1 MLHLDRIRIL
11 LSLSFTLSLS
21 DLASLDRFSNEARSI
36 HRSKKPLLA
45 YIYDSRATISAN
57 YEITIEEREREK
69 KENSIVEQRRSRLI
83 GRAAPKKRYRGE
95 DLSLHH
101 RKPRSLGGKKNNLS
115 FRGNPRGVRCSSVH
129 GPVCLSLLARPPRLL
144 FATSHL
150 SFHHPLLLA
159 YQPFQR
165 SPRDARANRTN
176 TYKSCIRS
184 RKKKEEASI
193 DIIYRVENIEKATKR
208 DERQKEGAARVPSSS
223 PSFPLHDPSPPLP
236 FFSLPVKMC
245 VKYRLISR

>member
-11 LSLSFTLSLS
+11 LSLSFTLSLGPRLS
-21 DLASLDRFSNEARSI
+21 RSVFE
-36 HRSKKPLLA
+36 RGAFYRPKKPLLA

-115 FRGNPRGVRCSSVH
+115 LRGDPRGVRCSSVH

-176 TYKSCIRS
+176 TYKRANRVHT
-184 RKKKEEASI
+184 RKKKEEAS
-193 DIIYRVENIEKATKR
+193 IIYRVENIEKATKR
-208 DERQKEGAARVPSSS
+208 DERQKEGAARA
-223 PSFPLHDPSPPLP
+223 PSFPLLPSLSLHDPSPLLLP
-236 FFSLPVKMC
+236 AREDV
-245 VKYRLISR
+245 REI

>member
-115 FRGNPRGVRCSSVH
+115 FRGDPRGVRCSSVH

-193 DIIYRVENIEKATKR
+193 IYRVENIEKATKR
-208 DERQKEGAARVPSSS
+208 DERQKEGAARA
-223 PSFPLHDPSPPLP
+223 PSFPLSLHNPLPLP

>member
-115 FRGNPRGVRCSSVH
+115 LRGDPRGVRCSSVH

-165 SPRDARANRTN
+165 SPRDARANRTS
-176 TYKSCIRS
+176 TYKHANRVHTFEEEERRS
-184 RKKKEEASI
+184 KYHLSRRKHRKSNEEGRETKGGSSACSFVLSFLPSLSPRSLAASPLLLP
-193 DIIYRVENIEKATKR
+193 
-208 DERQKEGAARVPSSS
+208 AREDV
-223 PSFPLHDPSPPLP
+223 
-236 FFSLPVKMC
+236 C
-245 VKYRLISR
+245 EI

>member
-11 LSLSFTLSLS
+11 LSLSFTLSLGPRLS
-21 DLASLDRFSNEARSI
+21 RSVFERGAFYPSAEKTFTCVYIRFPRDDIGELRDNDRG
-36 HRSKKPLLA
+36 KGKG
-45 YIYDSRATISAN
+45 
-57 YEITIEEREREK
+57 K

-115 FRGNPRGVRCSSVH
+115 FRGDPRGVRCSSVH

>member
-115 FRGNPRGVRCSSVH
+115 FRGDPRGVRCSSVH

-176 TYKSCIRS
+176 TYKRANREHT
-184 RKKKEEASI
+184 RKKKEEAS
-193 DIIYRVENIEKATKR
+193 IIYRVENIEKATKR
-208 DERQKEGAARVPSSS
+208 DERQKEGAARA
-223 PSFPLHDPSPPLP
+223 PSFPLLPSLSLHDPSPLLLP
-236 FFSLPVKMC
+236 AREDV
-245 VKYRLISR
+245 REI

>member
-115 FRGNPRGVRCSSVH
+115 LRGDPRGVRCSSVH

-208 DERQKEGAARVPSSS
+208 DERQKEGAARA
-223 PSFPLHDPSPPLP
+223 PSFPLSLHNPLPLP

>member
-115 FRGNPRGVRCSSVH
+115 FRGDPRGVRCSSVH

-208 DERQKEGAARVPSSS
+208 DERQKEGAARA
-223 PSFPLHDPSPPLP
+223 PSFPLSLHNPLPLP